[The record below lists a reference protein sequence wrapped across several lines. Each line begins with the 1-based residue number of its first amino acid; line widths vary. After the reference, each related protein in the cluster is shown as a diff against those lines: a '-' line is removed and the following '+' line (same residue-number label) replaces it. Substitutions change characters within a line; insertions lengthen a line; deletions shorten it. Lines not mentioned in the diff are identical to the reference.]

1 MMAILT
7 KYLTVE
13 WDIRPTAMDKLGC
26 DGIYLRSVN
35 VAWWGWPIL
44 LFENVIRW
52 ARALWE
58 S

>member
-1 MMAILT
+1 MASFPQW
-7 KYLTVE
+7 LTVE
-13 WDIRPTAMDKLGC
+13 WETRPTAMDKLGC
-26 DGIYLRSVN
+26 DGIYLHSVN

-52 ARALWE
+52 VRALWE